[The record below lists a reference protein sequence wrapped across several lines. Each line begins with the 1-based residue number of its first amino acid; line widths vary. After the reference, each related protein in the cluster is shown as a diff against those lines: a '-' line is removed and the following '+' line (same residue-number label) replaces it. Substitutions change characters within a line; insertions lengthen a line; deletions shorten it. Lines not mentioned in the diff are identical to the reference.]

1 MARAIVRF
9 WVVAS
14 TRAIVRVK
22 IIFRSDVWVGLL
34 LRLGLGFVYSY
45 VRLMLGLGLAS
56 GLGLD

>member
-34 LRLGLGFVYSY
+34 LQRVLSLQAATAVYN
-45 VRLMLGLGLAS
+45 V
-56 GLGLD
+56 